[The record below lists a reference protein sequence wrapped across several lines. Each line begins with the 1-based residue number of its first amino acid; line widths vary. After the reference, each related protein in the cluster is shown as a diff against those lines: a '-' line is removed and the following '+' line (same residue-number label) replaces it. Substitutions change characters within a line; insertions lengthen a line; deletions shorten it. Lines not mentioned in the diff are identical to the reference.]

1 MRPCLN
7 VTFSLSSLPDPPS
20 REREA
25 PRRQPVP
32 REHPLLARVDLVHDV
47 LGRVRVP
54 RGAGVGHD
62 GRQHPLLD
70 QGVLLDRVDVQP
82 AANVPRDVAV
92 EGPRAGVVG
101 VVLQDDVGRVRRVG
115 GALDE
120 LGVAALRVLRVGDDA
135 VPGAET
141 LGEHVEVVA
150 VEMHG
155 VGRDEGVVDY
165 EADGGVGVEVVDC
178 PVGRVGEVA
187 GVGEGQDWVAGV
199 GV

>member
-1 MRPCLN
+1 M
-7 VTFSLSSLPDPPS
+7 
-20 REREA
+20 
-25 PRRQPVP
+25 
-32 REHPLLARVDLVHDV
+32 
-47 LGRVRVP
+47 
-54 RGAGVGHD
+54 
-62 GRQHPLLD
+62 
-70 QGVLLDRVDVQP
+70 
-82 AANVPRDVAV
+82 PRDVAV